1 MMKKLGFL
9 SMMSA
14 ALLLVSCNN
23 LGNDPDINGNG
34 GGNDEPQFV
43 EPAGDGTEANP
54 YNVSRALLVQDGSLA
69 WVKGYIVGQVA
80 GSDITAESEFDA
92 PFHGATY
99 DDK

>member
-34 GGNDEPQFV
+34 GGND
-43 EPAGDGTEANP
+43 
-54 YNVSRALLVQDGSLA
+54 
-69 WVKGYIVGQVA
+69 
-80 GSDITAESEFDA
+80 
-92 PFHGATY
+92 
-99 DDK
+99 

>member
-9 SMMSA
+9 SLMSA

-54 YNVSRALLVQDGSLA
+54 YTVEDVIKYLIDCEWIPDVEYTVLYA
-69 WVKGYIVGQVA
+69 K
-80 GSDITAESEFDA
+80 
-92 PFHGATY
+92 
-99 DDK
+99 